1 MMAAFTTTTTTQT
14 PEEGEGPNQTPP
26 PPPQEVWGMTEAE
39 ARAAAAKDKADLAA
53 RARWA
58 RATHG
63 HKNWVCGRCG
73 FGDNFAYR
81 TMCHN
86 QGCGG
91 GRP

>member
-1 MMAAFTTTTTTQT
+1 MMAAGSTTTTTTQT
-14 PEEGEGPNQTPP
+14 PEEGEGPGSPTL
-26 PPPQEVWGMTEAE
+26 PQELWGMTEAE
-39 ARAAAAKDKADLAA
+39 AKAAAAKEKADLAA

-73 FGDNFAYR
+73 FADNFAYR